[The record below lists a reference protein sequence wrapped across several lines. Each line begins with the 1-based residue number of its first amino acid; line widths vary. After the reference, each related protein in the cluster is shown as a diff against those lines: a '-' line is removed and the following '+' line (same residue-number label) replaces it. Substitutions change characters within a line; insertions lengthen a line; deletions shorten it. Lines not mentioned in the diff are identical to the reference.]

1 MEDISHMLTPENF
14 DELAR
19 RYKGYPLSFP
29 DCSIDGKRLEEIRE
43 VNLVEYET
51 LKKFVHVKTEDFLKY
66 FNTQV
71 DVLVA
76 QLKLQGV
83 TEIWLLNDWRK
94 FGSEH
99 WLIASVWE
107 KIRQFNPRFL
117 TPLSPMPTAPR
128 VYVSLDDA
136 QYSGIRFVEI
146 LDVLSHE
153 VTCMNGDT
161 IGYRHMCPPGLRKYF
176 QGDTFHIV
184 SSYCSEPAKEQI
196 KIEFD
201 TEYYPEVVYWY
212 SPLPIEYDPEDLD
225 ENENVIS
232 DRKFY
237 LYFDHKIADT
247 VGYVQQL
254 RGVLKHQP
262 SRAHIEWLSGQLKE
276 IAED

>member
-19 RYKGYPLSFP
+19 RYTTYVVQFP
-29 DCSIDGKRLEEIRE
+29 DCSIDERELEKLRTIRPE
-43 VNLVEYET
+43 MYET
-51 LKKFVHVKTEDFLKY
+51 LKKFVYVKTKDFLKY
-66 FNTQV
+66 FNAQV
-71 DVLVA
+71 DALVT
-76 QLKLQGV
+76 QLKSQGV

-107 KIRQFNPRFL
+107 KIRPFNPKFL
-117 TPLSPMPTAPR
+117 TPLSPVPTAPR

-136 QYSGIRFVEI
+136 QYSGVRFVEI
-146 LDVLSHE
+146 LDVLTHE
-153 VTCMNGDT
+153 VSCQSGGT
-161 IGYRHMCPPGLRKYF
+161 IAYRHICPGSRKYF

-184 SSYCSEPAKEQI
+184 ASYCSEPAKEQI

-201 TEYYPEVVYWY
+201 TEYYPETVYWY
-212 SPLPIEYDPEDLD
+212 SPLPIEYDPEEID
-225 ENENVIS
+225 ESGNPIS

-247 VGYVQQL
+247 VGYVEPL
-254 RGVLKHQP
+254 RRVLKNQP
-262 SRAHIEWLSGQLKE
+262 SRAHLDWLSNQLKE
-276 IAED
+276 IAAK